1 MLHIRRGFPCRGTNE
16 EDLTELGI
24 ALALACAATA
34 NVSMLCKHRGANQ
47 APAVCLRSP
56 LRSAAALFRSRWW
69 AIGMVIAAVAW
80 IFHVAAIAVAPLS
93 LVQAV
98 IAGGIVLLAFPAE
111 RYFGCKLGRREWTGL
126 VLAAV
131 GLVFLALTVPA
142 QETHGGYSVAALIAF
157 ESAAIGAGFA
167 MLASG
172 ALRESGHPA
181 HGVMLGAASGLL
193 LGVSNVAIKTLTE
206 ALGGGMA
213 FLLSPWTLVAALAG
227 FGAFFA
233 LAKGMQLGEA
243 IPVIATASVAS
254 NCAAILGGVIV
265 FGDPIGSGLVEGLAR
280 GAAFV
285 AVIAAAALMPAP
297 GTSRSPATS

>member
-1 MLHIRRGFPCRGTNE
+1 
-16 EDLTELGI
+16 LTELGI

-56 LRSAAALFRSRWW
+56 LKSAAALFRSRWW
-69 AIGMVIAAVAW
+69 TIGFGVAALAW
-80 IFHVAAIAVAPLS
+80 IFHVAAIAMAPLS

-98 IAGGIVLLAFPAE
+98 IAGGVVLLAFPAE
-111 RYFGCKLGRREWTGL
+111 RYFGYRLGRREWTGL
-126 VLAAV
+126 LLAAL
-131 GLVFLALTVPA
+131 GLAFLAVTVPA
-142 QETHGGYSVAALIAF
+142 SAEGTGYSLAALIAF

-172 ALRESGHPA
+172 ALSERSHPA
-181 HGVMLGAASGLL
+181 HGVMLGGASGLL

-206 ALGGGMA
+206 SLGGGMA
-213 FLLSPWTLVAALAG
+213 FILSPWTLVAALAG

-265 FGDPIGSGLVEGLAR
+265 FGDPIGSGLIEGLAR

-285 AVIAAAALMPAP
+285 AVIGAAALMPAP
-297 GTSRSPATS
+297 GTDRATARA

>member
-1 MLHIRRGFPCRGTNE
+1 
-16 EDLTELGI
+16 LTELGI

-47 APAVCLRSP
+47 APTVCIRSP

-69 AIGMVIAAVAW
+69 TIGFGIAAIAW

-93 LVQAV
+93 LVQSV

-126 VLAAV
+126 ILAAV
-131 GLVFLALTVPA
+131 GLGFLAVTVPA
-142 QETHGGYSVAALIAF
+142 SQGSADYSVGALIAF
-157 ESAAIGAGFA
+157 ESAAIGVGFA

-172 ALRESGHPA
+172 ALGEDRHAGH
-181 HGVMLGAASGLL
+181 GILLGGASGLL
-193 LGVSNVAIKTLTE
+193 IGVSNVAIKALTE
-206 ALGGGMA
+206 TMGSGMT

-254 NCAAILGGVIV
+254 NCSAILGGVVI
-265 FGDPIGSGLVEGLAR
+265 FGDPIGGDVIEGVAR

-285 AVIAAAALMPAP
+285 AVIAAAALMPGP
-297 GTSRSPATS
+297 GSKRPQAG